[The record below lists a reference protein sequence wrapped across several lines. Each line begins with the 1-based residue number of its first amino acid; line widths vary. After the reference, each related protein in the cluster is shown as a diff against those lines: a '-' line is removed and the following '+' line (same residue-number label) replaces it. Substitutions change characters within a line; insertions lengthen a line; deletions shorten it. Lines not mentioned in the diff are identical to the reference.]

1 MPCHRCDLVE
11 GQQAADLRIHL
22 HHSTVQEVQVKTGR
36 NADRAL
42 KHPKYEGMQKV
53 VPEGMENAQKG
64 YSSQVRC
71 GQVASD
77 SLSNADAYSMVR
89 DPQQHFDSMRP
100 SVVADVL
107 RCGLG
112 GAALGGL
119 YTAAVAAVMTYFSKG
134 SIDSQDGRAIG
145 EAAAVGA
152 VSSGVGSAVTA
163 WTGDAMGGGIA
174 SGAILMAYNMLKCD
188 DSACRVRE
196 GAQGVAGTSAALTAG
211 AAVSP
216 AVAATG
222 PLGFVLCPAAV
233 WAASW
238 RARMA
243 TKAVVERLQGEHC
256 SPTGPCLS

>member
-1 MPCHRCDLVE
+1 M
-11 GQQAADLRIHL
+11 
-22 HHSTVQEVQVKTGR
+22 
-36 NADRAL
+36 DRAL

-71 GQVASD
+71 GQVASE
-77 SLSNADAYSMVR
+77 SLSNADACSMVR
-89 DPQQHFDSMRP
+89 DPKQHFGSMRP

-134 SIDSQDGRAIG
+134 SVDSQDGCAIG

-152 VSSGVGSAVTA
+152 VSSGVGSALTA
-163 WTGDAMGGGIA
+163 WTAGDAMGGGIA
-174 SGAILMAYNMLKCD
+174 SGAILIAYNMLKCD

-211 AAVSP
+211 AAVCP

-222 PLGFVLCPAAV
+222 ALAFVLCPAAV